1 MSDKKKKKKDWKAPL
16 TGLQRCE
23 EALFF
28 FSLSLNLME
37 QVEKC

>member
-1 MSDKKKKKKDWKAPL
+1 MSDKKKKKIEKPL
-16 TGLQRCE
+16 SLDYRGVKKHC
-23 EALFF
+23 FF